1 MPFWDLRPDEAE
13 KHSGEASRHRN
24 PQNRDFDLKLAI
36 HHMEEAIRWKPG
48 EVKYREQMAGIYL
61 DAPELAI
68 VPGVNLGA
76 DLNKSARLALAQYG
90 EILKIE
96 PTLGMDYRW
105 FLGVTRAY
113 LCLGE
118 DKDKVKER
126 LTEAWVSAFT
136 VSKKRRPEPKEMAP
150 AAGTIAQLLE
160 NPEGFYLRRS
170 QKESSDPIL
179 ARKHLQQAVLYR
191 GQGKL
196 KEAQKELQEGKKL
209 APDLRWLY
217 EALCELGR

>member
-1 MPFWDLRPDEAE
+1 VPFWDLRPDEAA
-13 KHSGEASRHRN
+13 KHSGEAWRHRN
-24 PQNRDFDLKLAI
+24 PQKKAFDLKLAI
-36 HHMEEAIRWKPG
+36 HHTEEAIRWKPG
-48 EVKYREQMAGIYL
+48 EVKYREQLAGIYL

-68 VPGVNLGA
+68 APGVNLGA
-76 DLNKSARLALAQYG
+76 DLNKSAGLALAQYE

-96 PTLGMDYRW
+96 PVLGMDYRW
-105 FLGVTRAY
+105 FLGATRAY
-113 LCLGE
+113 LYLGE
-118 DKDKVKER
+118 DKDKVKKR
-126 LTEAWVSAFT
+126 LTEAWVSAFK
-136 VSKKRRPEPKEMAP
+136 SSKRRPPGPKEMAP

-160 NPEGFYLRRS
+160 YPEGFYLRRP
-170 QKESSDPIL
+170 QKMSPDPIL
-179 ARKHLQQAVLYR
+179 ARKHLQQAVLHR